1 MNEPLTNPRPAAQP
15 SRSAPTQVV
24 PQVPPAPRA
33 PAPVHRE
40 SPQPLVPPAAQPAPQ
55 AAEPSGEA
63 PYVTIVLP
71 CYNEGQHVLQEI
83 DRITAA
89 MNASEFTYELL
100 CIDDA
105 STDDTLDRAARRGAT
120 ATPTSGSC
128 RSAATAGPARPG
140 ASAPSRRTARSWC
153 GPTPT

>member
-1 MNEPLTNPRPAAQP
+1 MNEPFTNPRPAAQP

-24 PQVPPAPRA
+24 PQGPSASQEAVR
-33 PAPVHRE
+33 APVHRE
-40 SPQPLVPPAAQPAPQ
+40 SPQPFVPPAVQPDG
-55 AAEPSGEA
+55 AATGPRGEA

-71 CYNEGQHVLQEI
+71 CFNEGQHVLQEI

-105 STDDTLDRAARRGAT
+105 STDDTLAVLYDAAHRYANIRVMPLRRNGGSGTARRNGITRMLA
-120 ATPTSGSC
+120 
-128 RSAATAGPARPG
+128 
-140 ASAPSRRTARSWC
+140 
-153 GPTPT
+153 